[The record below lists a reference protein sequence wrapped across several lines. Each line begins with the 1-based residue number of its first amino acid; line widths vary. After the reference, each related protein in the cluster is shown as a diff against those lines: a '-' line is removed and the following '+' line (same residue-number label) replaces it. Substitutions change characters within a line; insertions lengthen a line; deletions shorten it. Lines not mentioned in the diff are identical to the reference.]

1 MCVVRGAAGGLCEV
15 RKSVDSSSRGGGGGG
30 GGGGIRRLMGAKMV

>member
-1 MCVVRGAAGGLCEV
+1 MRGEGSSGGLYEV

-30 GGGGIRRLMGAKMV
+30 IRRLMGARMV